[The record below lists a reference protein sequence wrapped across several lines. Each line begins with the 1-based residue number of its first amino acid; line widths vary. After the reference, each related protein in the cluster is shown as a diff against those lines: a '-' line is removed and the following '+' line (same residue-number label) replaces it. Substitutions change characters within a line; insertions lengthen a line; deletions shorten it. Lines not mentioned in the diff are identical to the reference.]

1 MRLGCTPAA
10 LARIEGKSLRLVS
23 AAKCYNGRRCFVLL
37 FFGGSMND
45 SRRRC
50 GSRVRSRG
58 SAWTALAG
66 EVIGIS
72 LLFTPGCSD
81 SGDGGTPDGG
91 APGVDAQGDASAC
104 NVRIAPSDDDQRRV
118 QTALID
124 TPASS
129 TICFES
135 GTFRFTDELTL
146 TSRGMTLRGSSTTVW
161 DFRDQRPSAR
171 NGLLVTGSDFTI
183 EDFTIKNTPG
193 DGVRVE
199 GAERVTFRKLRVSW
213 DPDALRPDEAG
224 VGRSGAYA
232 VYPVNSSKV
241 LIEDCEVSGARDAGL
256 YVGQSNQ
263 IIVRNNKVY
272 ANVAGIE
279 IENSTDAEVYGNT
292 VYDNTAGILVFN
304 LPDLPVQDGR
314 RANVRDNEIRENNR
328 ANFAIPGTT
337 VAGVPPG
344 VGVLVLAADD
354 TEIHGNKFR
363 SNDSTGV
370 LIVSCFTNNNLVNC
384 PSTVEYDQFPQ
395 QTYIHGNTYESNGTM
410 PASIFAQLLR
420 VTRLEDVAWDGD
432 VDANKANDKV
442 VCMQETG
449 GTFRNFNARGFF
461 ANQST
466 DVTPHQCMLPPLPP
480 ITL

>member
-1 MRLGCTPAA
+1 
-10 LARIEGKSLRLVS
+10 
-23 AAKCYNGRRCFVLL
+23 
-37 FFGGSMND
+37 MND
-45 SRRRC
+45 QNWRSGWGARYARVTRSVETIAVALLLASAC
-50 GSRVRSRG
+50 GESTDNG
-58 SAWTALAG
+58 KDAG
-66 EVIGIS
+66 GPI
-72 LLFTPGCSD
+72 FD
-81 SGDGGTPDGG
+81 
-91 APGVDAQGDASAC
+91 APQPDASAC
-104 NVRIAPSDDDQRRV
+104 DVRIAPSDDDQRRV

-129 TICFES
+129 TICFDS

-146 TSRGMTLRGSSTTVW
+146 TSRGMTLRGSATTVW
-161 DFRDQRPSAR
+161 DFRDQRPAAR

-232 VYPVNSSKV
+232 VYPVTSSKV

-256 YVGQSNQ
+256 YVGQSKN

-279 IENSTDAEVYGNT
+279 IENSTDAEVHGNT

-314 RANVRDNEIRENNR
+314 RANVHDNEIYQNNR

-344 VGVLVLAADD
+344 VGILVLAADD
-354 TEIHGNKFR
+354 TDIHANTFR

-370 LIVSCFTNNNLVNC
+370 LIVSCFTNNNLADC
-384 PSTVEYDQFPQ
+384 RSTVAYDQFPQ
-395 QTYIHGNTYESNGTM
+395 QTYIHGNTYESNGMT
-410 PASIFAQLLR
+410 PAPIFATLLG

-432 VDANKANDKV
+432 VDASKSNDKV
-442 VCMQETG
+442 VCIQETA

-466 DVTPHQCMLPPLPP
+466 DATPHQCMLPPLPP

>member
-1 MRLGCTPAA
+1 
-10 LARIEGKSLRLVS
+10 
-23 AAKCYNGRRCFVLL
+23 
-37 FFGGSMND
+37 MND
-45 SRRRC
+45 QDWRS
-50 GSRVRSRG
+50 GSGARSARATHR
-58 SAWTALAG
+58 AWRG
-66 EVIGIS
+66 EVIWIA
-72 LLFTPGCSD
+72 LVFAAGCGESSD
-81 SGDGGTPDGG
+81 NAQDAG
-91 APGVDAQGDASAC
+91 APVSDAPQADASPC

-124 TPASS
+124 TPAGS
-129 TICFES
+129 TICFDS

-146 TSRGMTLRGSSTTVW
+146 TSRGMTLRGSATTVW
-161 DFRDQRPSAR
+161 DFRDQRSSAR

-213 DPDALRPDEAG
+213 EPDALRPDEAG
-224 VGRSGAYA
+224 VGRAGAYA
-232 VYPVNSSKV
+232 VYPVTSSRV

-256 YVGQSNQ
+256 YVGQSKN

-279 IENSTDAEVYGNT
+279 IENSTDAEVHGNT

-304 LPDLPVQDGR
+304 LPDLPMQDGR
-314 RANVRDNEIRENNR
+314 RANVHDNQIYQNNR

-344 VGVLVLAADD
+344 VGILVLAADETD
-354 TEIHGNKFR
+354 IHANTFR

-370 LIVSCFTNNNLVNC
+370 LIVSCFTNNNLADC
-384 PSTVEYDQFPQ
+384 RSTTPDYDQFPQ
-395 QTYIHGNTYESNGTM
+395 QTYIHGNTYESNGM
-410 PASIFAQLLR
+410 APASIFTGLLG
-420 VTRLEDVAWDGD
+420 VMRLEDVAWDGD
-432 VDANKANDKV
+432 TDASKSNDKV
-442 VCMQETG
+442 VCIQETG
-449 GTFRNFNARGFF
+449 GTFRNFKSRDFF

-466 DVTPHQCMLPPLPP
+466 DTTPHQCMLPPLPP

>member
-1 MRLGCTPAA
+1 MNDHNWRSGRG
-10 LARIEGKSLRLVS
+10 ARDARVTRSVEIV
-23 AAKCYNGRRCFVLL
+23 AVALL
-37 FFGGSMND
+37 F
-45 SRRRC
+45 
-50 GSRVRSRG
+50 
-58 SAWTALAG
+58 A
-66 EVIGIS
+66 
-72 LLFTPGCSD
+72 PGCGESAD
-81 SGDGGTPDGG
+81 NGKDAG
-91 APGVDAQGDASAC
+91 APVPDAPQADASAC

-124 TPASS
+124 TPAGS
-129 TICFES
+129 TICFDA

-161 DFRDQRPSAR
+161 DFRDQRTSAR

-232 VYPVNSSKV
+232 VYPVTSSKV

-256 YVGQSNQ
+256 YVGQSKN

-279 IENSTDAEVYGNT
+279 IENSTDAEVHGNT

-314 RANVRDNEIRENNR
+314 RANVHDNEIYQNNR
-328 ANFAIPGTT
+328 VNFAIPGTT

-344 VGVLVLAADD
+344 VGILVLAADD
-354 TEIHGNKFR
+354 TDIHANTFR

-370 LIVSCFTNNNLVNC
+370 LIVSCFTNNNLVDC
-384 PSTVEYDQFPQ
+384 RSTVEYDQFPQ
-395 QTYIHGNTYESNGTM
+395 QTYIHGNTYESNGM
-410 PASIFAQLLR
+410 KPASIFTGLLG

-432 VDANKANDKV
+432 VDASKPNDKV
-442 VCMQETG
+442 VCIQETV

-461 ANQST
+461 TNQST
-466 DVTPHQCMLPPLPP
+466 DATPHQCMLPPLPP